1 MQHGLDATWEL
12 LQSGATNDEQLSA
25 LQEIWLNGAIVPD
38 LAKHSEAY
46 RAWNLERL
54 EAQTWEAFHYNNNA
68 SDTTDRLELQGV
80 SPLGAALWYLA
91 GRYFDEY
98 GVLVFSQEGLRR
110 ERTAAQTR
118 RWDSFQKESGV
129 VLPWLGP
136 WPPVMLFS
144 SEWSYPGHMLRLF
157 EFETQREMTVA
168 AIALQRFRLR
178 HGRWPEKLE
187 DLVPEFLPVLPRDW
201 MDGQPLRYRRNA
213 NDTFTLYSVGED
225 LRDDGGDPSP
235 VPVKRFD
242 KSPMWMGRDAV
253 WPCVA
258 TDENVAALKRAAV
271 AKGKHHS
278 DGR

>member
-1 MQHGLDATWEL
+1 
-12 LQSGATNDEQLSA
+12 
-25 LQEIWLNGAIVPD
+25 
-38 LAKHSEAY
+38 
-46 RAWNLERL
+46 
-54 EAQTWEAFHYNNNA
+54 
-68 SDTTDRLELQGV
+68 
-80 SPLGAALWYLA
+80 
-91 GRYFDEY
+91 
-98 GVLVFSQEGLRR
+98 
-110 ERTAAQTR
+110 
-118 RWDSFQKESGV
+118 
-129 VLPWLGP
+129 
-136 WPPVMLFS
+136 
-144 SEWSYPGHMLRLF
+144 
-157 EFETQREMTVA
+157 
-168 AIALQRFRLR
+168 
-178 HGRWPEKLE
+178 
-187 DLVPEFLPVLPRDW
+187 